1 MRIGGRRQGGNK
13 RRAANPTE
21 RTGMRSI
28 PHSLPTVAGLRGF
41 ALTALALTAVAFP
54 VKADLFRA
62 APAPVSE
69 FIEQPDQMT
78 TEYHRRVPF
87 HTYWR
92 NPSSAA
98 WNRVEGFDKMTV
110 APVKISYL
118 RDRSDTF
125 ARNGRTEEEAI
136 RLAAYTQTQFENRL
150 ARSGAY
156 TVVRGN
162 GPDTLVLELALIE
175 MNPTNIAGN
184 VVRTGASVVVPGSGV
199 AGGVFTKG
207 RIAIEGK
214 LRNGET
220 GELLVQFTDSAR
232 DKLTPFSFRDFTAYG
247 HARAAINDWAKQFDA
262 LSRTPRTQRIHGS
275 LALGVNPF

>member
-1 MRIGGRRQGGNK
+1 
-13 RRAANPTE
+13 
-21 RTGMRSI
+21 MRSI
-28 PHSLPTVAGLRGF
+28 PHSLRSVAGLRGF
-41 ALTALALTAVAFP
+41 ALTALAFTVVAIP
-54 VKADLFRA
+54 AKADLFRA
-62 APAPVSE
+62 SPAPVSE
-69 FIEQPDQMT
+69 FIEEPALLT

-92 NPSSAA
+92 NPSSSA

-118 RDRSDTF
+118 RDRSDAF

-156 TVVRGN
+156 TVVRGE
-162 GPDTLVLELALIE
+162 GPNTLVLELALIE
-175 MNPTNIAGN
+175 MNPTNIVGN
-184 VVRTGASVVVPGSGV
+184 VARTGASVVVPGSGV
-199 AGGVFTKG
+199 AGGMFTKG

-214 LRNGET
+214 LRNAET

-247 HARAAINDWAKQFDA
+247 HARAAIGDWAKQFDA
-262 LSRTPRTQRIHGS
+262 LSRTPRTHRIRGS

>member
-1 MRIGGRRQGGNK
+1 MCRQGGNK
-13 RRAANPTE
+13 RRAGDPTE

-28 PHSLPTVAGLRGF
+28 PHSLSPVASIRGLM
-41 ALTALALTAVAFP
+41 LTALALSASVLPAN
-54 VKADLFRA
+54 AGLFKA

-78 TEYHRRVPF
+78 TEYRRRVPF
-87 HTYWR
+87 NTYWR

-98 WNRVEGFDKMTV
+98 WNRVEGFNKMTV

-118 RDRSDTF
+118 RDRSDAF

-136 RLAAYTQTQFENRL
+136 RLAAFTQTQFENRL

-156 TVVRGN
+156 TVVRGE
-162 GPDTLVLELALIE
+162 GPNTLVLELALIE

-184 VVRTGASVVVPGSGV
+184 VVCTGASAVVPGAGI
-199 AGGVFTKG
+199 AGGVLTNG

-214 LRNGET
+214 LRNAET
-220 GELLVQFTDSAR
+220 GELLIQFTDSAR
-232 DKLTPFSFRDFTAYG
+232 DKFTPFSFRDFTAYG
-247 HARAAINDWAKQFDA
+247 HARAAISDWAKQFDA